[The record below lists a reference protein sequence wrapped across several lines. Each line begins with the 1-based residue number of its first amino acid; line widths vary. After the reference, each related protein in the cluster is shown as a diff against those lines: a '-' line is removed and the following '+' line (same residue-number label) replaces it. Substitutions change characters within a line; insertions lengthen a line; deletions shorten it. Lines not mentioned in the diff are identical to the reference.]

1 MIGNKQV
8 NHLMYADD
16 LVVLSPS
23 SAGLQQLLSVC
34 SVYGVENDIKY
45 NANKSAVLICRTK
58 EDQTPKFPAF
68 KLAGNDQVVSNKIK
82 HLGHFTD
89 KLTDDDNIYGQCCK
103 I

>member
-1 MIGNKQV
+1 M

-45 NANKSAVLICRTK
+45 NANKSVVLICCSK
-58 EDQTPKFPAF
+58 EDQTTTVKEQPKTFSSQLLEVESSASMGILF
-68 KLAGNDQVVSNKIK
+68 SRMKY
-82 HLGHFTD
+82 FTSQFL
-89 KLTDDDNIYGQCCK
+89 KK
-103 I
+103 